1 MRGRSVRT
9 ARLLL
14 LAVLPLLAGCSELVV
29 LEPKGPIGAGDRAV
43 ILEAFGVMLVVVI
56 PVILMSIAIPW
67 RYRAQNTNA
76 AYTPDW
82 RHSTLVE
89 AVVWLVPALI
99 VAVLGAL
106 VWSSTHRLDPYK
118 PLVADAPPV
127 RVEAVSL
134 DWKWLF
140 IYPDLGIA
148 TVNQLVFPAKTPLS
162 LRLTSDSVMTA
173 FFVPELGSQIYSMAG
188 MQTQLN
194 LMADAPGHYWGDNT
208 QYSGSGFH
216 DMHFEAKAVTPD
228 EFQHWVAQVR
238 QSHDKLDAEG
248 FAQLEQPSKGWAPV
262 KHFSDVVPGL
272 FESIMGKFMSAAAM
286 TPEQMKQMSPGTA
299 LPAPS
304 APNVQPK
311 DPQPET
317 H

>member
-1 MRGRSVRT
+1 MRGRSARA

-14 LAVLPLLAGCSELVV
+14 LAALPLLAGCSELVV
-29 LEPKGPIGAGDRAV
+29 LEPKGPIGVGDRAV

-67 RYRAQNTNA
+67 RYRAQNTDA
-76 AYTPDW
+76 AYAPDW
-82 RHSTLVE
+82 RHSTLIE
-89 AVVWLVPALI
+89 AVIWLVPALI

-106 VWSSTHRLDPYK
+106 VWSSSHRLDPYK

-148 TVNQLVFPAKTPLS
+148 TVNQLVFPAKTPLA

-194 LMADAPGHYWGDNT
+194 LMADEPGHYWGDNT
-208 QYSGSGFH
+208 QYSGNGFH

-228 EFQHWVAQVR
+228 EFQHWVEQVR
-238 QSHDKLDAEG
+238 QSPDRLDTEG
-248 FAQLEQPSKGWAPV
+248 FAQLEQPSKGWVPV
-262 KHFSDVVPGL
+262 KHFSNVDPGL
-272 FESIMGKFMSAAAM
+272 FESIMGKFMSMAGM
-286 TPEQMKQMSPGTA
+286 TPEQMEQMSPGTA
-299 LPAPS
+299 LPAPNLE
-304 APNVQPK
+304 PT

>member
-1 MRGRSVRT
+1 MNQ
-9 ARLLL
+9 
-14 LAVLPLLAGCSELVV
+14 
-29 LEPKGPIGAGDRAV
+29 PIGPFEPRGQVFRRA
-43 ILEAFGVMLVVVI
+43 A
-56 PVILMSIAIPW
+56 PRRP
-67 RYRAQNTNA
+67 N
-76 AYTPDW
+76 
-82 RHSTLVE
+82 
-89 AVVWLVPALI
+89 
-99 VAVLGAL
+99 
-106 VWSSTHRLDPYK
+106 PYK

-140 IYPDLGIA
+140 IYPDQGIA

-208 QYSGSGFH
+208 QYSGNGFH

-238 QSHDKLDAEG
+238 RSPHRLDTEG
-248 FAQLEQPSKGWAPV
+248 FAQLEQPSKGWVPV

-272 FESIMGKFMSAAAM
+272 FESIMGKFMSMAGM
-286 TPEQMKQMSPGTA
+286 TPDQLDQMHAGNA
-299 LPAPS
+299 LPAPNP
-304 APNVQPK
+304 APTPEPK

>member
-1 MRGRSVRT
+1 MRGRLVRT

-67 RYRAQNTNA
+67 RYRAQNTDA
-76 AYTPDW
+76 AYAPDW
-82 RHSTLVE
+82 HHSTLIE
-89 AVVWLVPALI
+89 AVIWLVPALI

-106 VWSSTHRLDPYK
+106 VWSSSHRLDPYK

-148 TVNQLVFPAKTPLS
+148 TVNQLVFPAKTPLA

-194 LMADAPGHYWGDNT
+194 LMADEPGHYWGDNT
-208 QYSGSGFH
+208 QYSGNGFH

-228 EFQHWVAQVR
+228 EFQHWVEQVR
-238 QSHDKLDAEG
+238 QSPDRLDTEG

-262 KHFSDVVPGL
+262 RHFSSVVPGL
-272 FESIMGKFMSAAAM
+272 FESIMGKFMSMAGM
-286 TPEQMKQMSPGTA
+286 TPGQMEQINPGHA
-299 LPAPS
+299 LPTPQLE
-304 APNVQPK
+304 PT